1 MDGVT
6 EIGWEPHQIALL
18 GGGPPAAVTVALVA
32 LHLLGAVETGPRRTL
47 CAAGPEP
54 EGLGPFEGTVLDCL
68 HEPLTARELVR
79 HPDVRLAVALTRIP
93 LAEDGLLGHP
103 RLRPTRGA
111 RRRVEFWRERHPL
124 PAVRHGLTDDD
135 TLLAVALHGDAALR
149 LLLPRFAL
157 RTGLTAPGAPGA
169 PADSVRFS
177 LGRGRFLRWRDEY
190 EDSVSGDW
198 GGGTGHHGDHTGG
211 CGSGG
216 GGGGGGSD

>member
-1 MDGVT
+1 MDSAM
-6 EIGWEPHQIALL
+6 EIGWEPHEIALL
-18 GGGPPAAVTVALVA
+18 GGGPPAAVTVAVVA

-47 CAAGPEP
+47 CATGPEP
-54 EGLGPFEGTVLDCL
+54 EGLGPFEGAVLDCL

-79 HPDVRLAVALTRIP
+79 HTDVRLAVALARIP
-93 LAEDGLLGHP
+93 LAEDGLLGRP
-103 RLRPTRGA
+103 WLRPNRSA

-157 RTGLTAPGAPGA
+157 RAGLADPGA
-169 PADSVRFS
+169 PAEGGHFS
-177 LGRGRFLRWRDEY
+177 LAGGGRSRFRWWSGAY
-190 EDSVSGDW
+190 EDSVAGDW
-198 GGGTGHHGDHTGG
+198 GPGHADHA
-211 CGSGG
+211 GG

>member
-1 MDGVT
+1 MDGGT
-6 EIGWEPHQIALL
+6 EIGWEPHQVALL

-32 LHLLGAVETGPRRTL
+32 LHLVGAVESGPRRTL

-54 EGLGPFEGTVLDCL
+54 DGLGPFEGTVLDCL

-79 HPDVRLAVALTRIP
+79 HPDVRLALALTRIP

-103 RLRPTRGA
+103 WLRPTRGA
-111 RRRVEFWRERHPL
+111 RRRVAFWRERHPL
-124 PAVRHGLTDDD
+124 PAVRHGLTDGD

-157 RTGLTAPGAPGA
+157 RTGLVDPGA
-169 PADSVRFS
+169 PAEGVRFS

-190 EDSVSGDW
+190 EDSVLGDW
-198 GGGTGHHGDHTGG
+198 GGSGHGDHVGG

-216 GGGGGGSD
+216 GGSD

>member
-157 RTGLTAPGAPGA
+157 RTGLTTPGA

-198 GGGTGHHGDHTGG
+198 GGGTGHHGDHAGG
-211 CGSGG
+211 CAS

>member
-1 MDGVT
+1 MDGGT

-18 GGGPPAAVTVALVA
+18 GGGPPGAVTVALVA

-47 CAAGPEP
+47 CATGPEP

-79 HPDVRLAVALTRIP
+79 HPDVRLALALTRIP
-93 LAEDGLLGHP
+93 LAEHGLLGHP

-124 PAVRHGLTDDD
+124 PAVRHGLTDED

-157 RTGLTAPGAPGA
+157 RTGLAAPGA
-169 PADSVRFS
+169 PAGGVRFS
-177 LGRGRFLRWRDEY
+177 LGRGRFPRWRDEY
-190 EDSVSGDW
+190 EDSVSGDGGG
-198 GGGTGHHGDHTGG
+198 GGGTGHGDHA
-211 CGSGG
+211 GG
-216 GGGGGGSD
+216 GPD